1 MSSLYVY
8 SYRRGFTKNP
18 TKDYDLLF
26 NLKEKGSLY
35 GFITF
40 KPITLDN
47 HKFNSN
53 NLSPWLRTLIN
64 PIPVSLLKFNS
75 QVTSSPYFLQP
86 RIKLVPLNLFTYDL
100 MRLSLKRGAIDLS
113 MGATSGLL
121 TP

>member
-40 KPITLDN
+40 KPIIFDSY
-47 HKFNSN
+47 KFNSKYF
-53 NLSPWLRTLIN
+53 SP
-64 PIPVSLLKFNS
+64 
-75 QVTSSPYFLQP
+75 
-86 RIKLVPLNLFTYDL
+86 
-100 MRLSLKRGAIDLS
+100 
-113 MGATSGLL
+113 
-121 TP
+121 